1 MTETTNM
8 PVTLTSNYRDVLQD
22 NTLRVIDAL
31 LEEEYN
37 LVEMLAFIDKYNEFD
52 FRCCF
57 EDYKYWAGYH
67 NPGIVDLYVEKFG
80 LDRLADLPDIYV
92 GTFDHETALVD
103 LHMEVTGGRC
113 PDWLCIDY
121 PGTLHWLLS
130 TEEYLVCELEGEKHY
145 FANYDI

>member
-1 MTETTNM
+1 M

-22 NTLRVIDAL
+22 NTLKMIDAL

-37 LVEMLAFIDKYNEFD
+37 LGEMLAFIDKHGEFD
-52 FRCCF
+52 FKNYF
-57 EDYKYWAGYH
+57 EDYKHWAGYY
-67 NPGIVDLYVEKFG
+67 NFEVVDFFVEKFG

-103 LHMEVTGGRC
+103 HHMEVTENRC

-121 PGTLHWLLS
+121 PGTLHWLLY
-130 TEEYLVCELEGEKHY
+130 TDEYLVCESDGEKHY

>member
-52 FRCCF
+52 FRYFF
-57 EDYKYWAGYH
+57 EDYKHWAGYH
-67 NPGIVDLYVEKFG
+67 NPEVADFFVEKFG
-80 LDRLADLPDIYV
+80 LDRIADLPDIYV

-103 LHMEVTGGRC
+103 HHMEVIGDRC
-113 PDWLCIDY
+113 PGWLCIDY

-130 TEEYLVCELEGEKHY
+130 TDEYLVCESEGEKHY
-145 FANYDI
+145 FTNYNV